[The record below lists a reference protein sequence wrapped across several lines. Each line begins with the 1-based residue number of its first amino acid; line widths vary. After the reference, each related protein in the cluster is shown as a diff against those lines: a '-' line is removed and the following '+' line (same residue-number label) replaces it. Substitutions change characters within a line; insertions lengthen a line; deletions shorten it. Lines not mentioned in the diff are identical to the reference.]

1 MGWPTSMQTQE
12 MNEGRPRAVKQ
23 WIVFVHG
30 FGSSD
35 ETWTTLRDA
44 LLSDERVTARF
55 EIAPPFNY
63 LSRLFRIPIYQRSP
77 SISEIAGQLCDHLNR
92 VAPASDRGQGVDL
105 ILVGH
110 SMGGLVIQKYMEE
123 CFGSPASGEL
133 QRIRQVI
140 LLATPNFGSRI
151 ISGLRRI
158 VSLLLPNPQEQA
170 LRLFSENTCDTHEKI
185 RDQIIDAKHWG
196 DSRGLPIPFYCFWGD
211 ADAVVPR
218 ASSRGYFLYGQ
229 CIPGDHNSI
238 LKMSHRNKEA
248 AAGVEGKRY
257 QEFVSVL
264 LDPHGHSNVWEIERF
279 TYAVKVSPHSLQ
291 DVIVATHGVVER
303 ELQSDNIAQVLHQV
317 EFSAKNHCAD
327 PYVLKY
333 GTSRHGW
340 VDPKKPPLPHHTP
353 ADKRAIYE
361 NSGNYVWYEV
371 LPNELKPLKGTQG
384 PTARMELDVYRGY
397 DEGRRDFHM
406 HLGKKAFYRR
416 LSFRVDL
423 SAYLA
428 QGWTIK
434 EEPTLAVSD
443 YEPPSDNPDDHS
455 RCLDPT
461 RGGAEP
467 PLKDSCGIWTWE
479 ISNRKE
485 GMIGVRWD
493 LTRPATRI

>member
-1 MGWPTSMQTQE
+1 MQSQETMGESSP
-12 MNEGRPRAVKQ
+12 AKKQ

-35 ETWTTLRDA
+35 ETWTSLRDA

-55 EIAPPFNY
+55 EIAPSFNY
-63 LSRLFRIPIYQRSP
+63 LSRLLRIPIYQRSP
-77 SISEIAGQLCDHLNR
+77 SISEIAGQLRDHLQR
-92 VAPASDRGQGVDL
+92 AAPSTAPGRGVDL
-105 ILVGH
+105 TLVGH
-110 SMGGLVIQKYMEE
+110 SMGGLVIQKYLEE
-123 CFGSPASGEL
+123 CFASPAAGEL
-133 QRIRQVI
+133 GRIRQVI

-151 ISGLRRI
+151 ISGLRK
-158 VSLLLPNPQEQA
+158 VLSLLLPNPQEQA

-185 RDQIIDAKHWG
+185 RDQIIDAKQWG
-196 DSRGLPIPFYCFWGD
+196 DSRTLPIPFYCFWGD

-218 ASSRGYFLYGQ
+218 ASSRGYFLHGQ
-229 CIPGDHNSI
+229 CLPGDHNSI
-238 LKMSHRNKEA
+238 LKMTRPGSQTDS
-248 AAGVEGKRY
+248 GPEGKRY

-279 TYAVKVSPHSLQ
+279 TYAVKVSPQSVH
-291 DVIVATHGVVER
+291 DTIMARHGVVQR
-303 ELQSDNIAQVLHQV
+303 EIQSDNVAQVVHQV
-317 EFSAKNHCAD
+317 EFSAKNHCCD

-340 VDPKKPPLPHHTP
+340 IDPKRPPLPHHTP

-371 LPNELKPLKGTQG
+371 LPNELTPLPGTAG
-384 PTARMELDVYRGY
+384 PTACMELTVYRGY

-423 SAYLA
+423 SDYLA
-428 QGWTIK
+428 QGWTIT
-434 EEPTLAVSD
+434 EEPTLVVSD

-455 RCLDPT
+455 LCLDPS
-461 RGGAEP
+461 RGGSQPATRDP
-467 PLKDSCGIWTWE
+467 CGLWSWE
-479 ISNRKE
+479 ISDRKE
-485 GMIGVRWD
+485 GMIGVRWN
-493 LTRPATRI
+493 LARPSPRI

>member
-1 MGWPTSMQTQE
+1 MQARMT
-12 MNEGRPRAVKQ
+12 NEEPSRPKKR

-35 ETWTTLRDA
+35 ETWTSLRNA
-44 LLSDERVTARF
+44 LLSDERVIARF
-55 EIAPPFNY
+55 EIAPAFNY

-77 SISEIAGQLCDHLNR
+77 NISEIAGQLRDHLRR
-92 VAPASDRGQGVDL
+92 VAPSSDRNSRVDL
-105 ILVGH
+105 TLVGH
-110 SMGGLVIQKYMEE
+110 SMGGLVIQKYIEE
-123 CFGSPASGEL
+123 CFASPAAGEL

-151 ISGLRRI
+151 ISGLRKI
-158 VSLLLPNPQEQA
+158 VSLFLPNPQEQA

-185 RDQIIDAKHWG
+185 RDQVIDARQWG
-196 DSRGLPIPFYCFWGD
+196 DSHGLPIPFYCFWGD
-211 ADAVVPR
+211 SDAVVPR

-238 LKMSHRNKEA
+238 LKMTRPKDETDS
-248 AAGVEGKRY
+248 GPEGKRY
-257 QEFVSVL
+257 HEFVSVL

-279 TYAVKVSPHSLQ
+279 TYAVKVSPHPS
-291 DVIVATHGVVER
+291 DDAIVAKHGVVQR
-303 ELQSDNIAQVLHQV
+303 EIQSDNVAQIIHQV

-340 VDPKKPPLPHHTP
+340 IDPKKPPLPHHTP

-371 LPNELKPLKGTQG
+371 LPNELKPLEGTQG
-384 PTARMELDVYRGY
+384 PTARMELAVYRGY

-406 HLGKKAFYRR
+406 HLGKRAFYRR
-416 LSFRVDL
+416 LTFRVDL
-423 SAYLA
+423 SDYLA

-434 EEPTLAVSD
+434 EEPTLVVSE

-455 RCLDPT
+455 LCLDPLHGGT
-461 RGGAEP
+461 EPASWDRRGV
-467 PLKDSCGIWTWE
+467 WTWE
-479 ISNRKE
+479 ISDRKE

-493 LTRPATRI
+493 LARPSPRS

>member
-1 MGWPTSMQTQE
+1 MQSERAHQE
-12 MNEGRPRAVKQ
+12 SLRGTKQ

-35 ETWTTLRDA
+35 ETWTSLRDA

-55 EIAPPFNY
+55 EIAPSFNY

-77 SISEIAGQLCDHLNR
+77 SIGEIAGQLRDHLKR
-92 VAPASDRGQGVDL
+92 VAPSSDRGQGVDL
-105 ILVGH
+105 TLVGH

-123 CFGSPASGEL
+123 CFASPAAGEL

-151 ISGLRRI
+151 ISGLRKM

-170 LRLFSENTCDTHEKI
+170 LRLFSEPTCDTHEKI
-185 RDQIIDAKHWG
+185 RDQIIDAKQWG

-238 LKMSHRNKEA
+238 LKMSRPNKEA
-248 AAGVEGKRY
+248 ASGPEGKRY
-257 QEFVSVL
+257 HEFVSVL

-279 TYAVKVSPHSLQ
+279 AYAVKVSPHPPHEA
-291 DVIVATHGVVER
+291 IVARHGAVQR
-303 ELQSDNIAQVLHQV
+303 ELESDNVAQVVHQV

-340 VDPKKPPLPHHTP
+340 IDPKKPPLPHHTP

-371 LPNELKPLKGTQG
+371 LPNELKPLQGTQG

-423 SAYLA
+423 SDYLA

-434 EEPTLAVSD
+434 EEPTLVVSD

-455 RCLDPT
+455 LCLDPS
-461 RGGAEP
+461 RGGSEP
-467 PLKDSCGIWTWE
+467 PTRDPYGIWSWE
-479 ISNRKE
+479 ISNRKQ

-493 LTRPATRI
+493 LTRPSPRI